1 MILETAPLP
10 YFSHLTHSFPSEATV
25 LDTAHLREKCFPVK
39 KKGATEQQEHV
50 GNRNGLKKDNL
61 ITLEA
66 IMTNYDYD
74 LGGDYD
80 QL

>member
-1 MILETAPLP
+1 ML
-10 YFSHLTHSFPSEATV
+10 SS
-25 LDTAHLREKCFPVK
+25 K

-80 QL
+80 WGEFLLCRQVGVAVALHHLRG